1 MIMKMVLV
9 MVRMMLNLKSLTMK
23 FIKLIRFSVLL
34 SFVSLFSGSTIE
46 PLYFVQITGKC
57 VAEEDI
63 SDPYGHFALKGML
76 YVQGFYLKAVRSIS
90 SRVKKFLAIPTWIIM
105 TPDEIYNTYVDFNDN
120 LELDVNTFNTFISK
134 TRC

>member
-1 MIMKMVLV
+1 MVLV
-9 MVRMMLNLKSLTMK
+9 MVRMMPNLKSLTMK
-23 FIKLIRFSVLL
+23 LIKLIRFSVLL
-34 SFVSLFSGSTIE
+34 SFVSLFSGGTIE

-90 SRVKKFLAIPTWIIM
+90 SRVKKFSAIPTWIIM
-105 TPDEIYNTYVDFNDN
+105 TPDEIYTTLILMAILN
-120 LELDVNTFNTFISK
+120 
-134 TRC
+134 